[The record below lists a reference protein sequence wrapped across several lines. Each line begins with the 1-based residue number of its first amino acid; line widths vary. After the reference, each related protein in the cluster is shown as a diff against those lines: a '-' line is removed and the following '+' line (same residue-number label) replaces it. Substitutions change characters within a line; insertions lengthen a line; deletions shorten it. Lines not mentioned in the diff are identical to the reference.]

1 MILLE
6 LTRYVKTFKLKGG
19 NKGKNNKLMF
29 LQIHDDELLEKNKTI
44 WTKMEGLL
52 IIKVNALPVHDESHI
67 KTKIKT
73 YKVKFILIL
82 AF

>member
-1 MILLE
+1 M
-6 LTRYVKTFKLKGG
+6 
-19 NKGKNNKLMF
+19 
-29 LQIHDDELLEKNKTI
+29 QIHDHELLEKNKTI

-52 IIKVNALPVHDESHI
+52 NNKLNALPVHDESHT

-82 AF
+82 AFWMC